1 MGCNMCVMQ
10 KTAEPYQVTFQI
22 DTKDLSRLTQDQTR
36 APRSC
41 GSWRRGFRTK
51 GVVARRGSL
60 LVDCVDSGTQTDV
73 SFKNNLMS
81 SSIRSSSP
89 LLDSLP
95 EPYQLSRVPI
105 LDPVHYDPLDYLDIS
120 QHEVDRQ
127 SILEYQEVE
136 LFKSGQEKLGLT
148 RCYCT
153 DDEEDVTIYIGA
165 INGLHVQDGEEV
177 VAILTSEDRTNISL
191 LLARPEDEAEDLELD
206 QELLHHVSQFPGFH
220 HSEVDVLHA
229 SQNQIFWNTSLGNSQ
244 EVDSGMG
251 QTDESARKEASSE
264 HDLLGSMQNFSRK
277 PHALDIAD
285 LLIVHNGAATMMDAS
300 EEKDEQHQ
308 KACFCYGRN
317 WKPFNLLDDD
327 SSESV
332 KNEKPFQEE
341 EVNHLQFKQRNVQ
354 KVQSPKNQ
362 HVKND
367 QMEGDTRGMRLC
379 HNSSINPEH
388 EKSDKESTSAYNTGG
403 ESCRSMPLA
412 SEHYPSSFATDDS
425 RTCVTLHPQPLGAIQ
440 KCDLANN
447 TKNPAMAFYDA
458 RKGSHRSMKMNVASP
473 RGGAKGSQC
482 HYGTE
487 ALQWNQH
494 YVDSKSLEVQKV
506 MTEDPTGGS
515 SNFLLSANTLNVLS
529 SSETLAFASPWM
541 EQKAKMIEASKHR
554 PIRAQILKARAVRI
568 NEERGGLT
576 TDDDAVSEMK
586 TGRYWSKEERRQ
598 QLHRAREQRSRRE
611 MMMQSRLDL
620 LRDRKKDQETI
631 LELCQRR
638 SIKRR
643 SRRIL
648 DNWTTIQELLAQ
660 GTHSADGKAVY
671 SPLLSVT
678 TV

>member
-105 LDPVHYDPLDYLDIS
+105 LDPVHYDPMDYLDIS

-127 SILEYQEVE
+127 SILEYQ
-136 LFKSGQEKLGLT
+136 
-148 RCYCT
+148 
-153 DDEEDVTIYIGA
+153 